1 MNQKLY
7 RSRTQKILGGVCGGL
22 GEYLNLDPVLIR
34 VVFVVLAFFHG
45 FGLILYVIMLVIVP
59 QKPIVWQMPGE
70 AAPIDTSTNVSTD
83 EAQQSTVFETSQLK
97 QEPSKGKVIAGIVLV
112 VLGVVFLFENI
123 WPIFDFENFFPLIL
137 VGIGIVILWNA
148 LRK

>member
-7 RSRTQKILGGVCGGL
+7 RSRTQKVLGGVCGGL

-70 AAPIDTSTNVSTD
+70 TSPIDTSTNVSTD
-83 EAQQSTVFETSQLK
+83 EAQQSTAFETTHVK
-97 QEPSKGKVIAGIVLV
+97 QEPSKGKVIAGIVLI
-112 VLGVVFLFENI
+112 VLGIIFLFENI

>member
-7 RSRTQKILGGVCGGL
+7 RSRTQKVLGGVCGGL

-70 AAPIDTSTNVSTD
+70 TSPIDTSTNASTN
-83 EAQQSTVFETSQLK
+83 EAQQSTVFETLQVK
-97 QEPSKGKVIAGIVLV
+97 KEPSKGKVIAGIVLI
-112 VLGVVFLFENI
+112 VLGIIFLFENI

>member
-7 RSRTQKILGGVCGGL
+7 RSRTQKVLGGVCGGL
-22 GEYLNLDPVLIR
+22 GEYLNLDPVLVR
-34 VVFVVLAFFHG
+34 VIFVVLAFFHG
-45 FGLILYVIMLVIVP
+45 LGLILYVIMLVIVP

-70 AAPIDTSTNVSTD
+70 TAPIDTSTNVSTD

-97 QEPSKGKVIAGIVLV
+97 QEPSKGKVIAGIVLI

>member
-7 RSRTQKILGGVCGGL
+7 RSRNQKVLGGVCGGL
-22 GEYLNLDPVLIR
+22 GEYLNLDPVLVR
-34 VVFVVLAFFHG
+34 VIFVVLAFFHG

-70 AAPIDTSTNVSTD
+70 TAPIDTSTNVSTD
-83 EAQQSTVFETSQLK
+83 EVQQSTVFETSQLK
-97 QEPSKGKVIAGIVLV
+97 QEPSKGKVIAGIVLI

-123 WPIFDFENFFPLIL
+123 WPFFDFEDFFPLIL